1 MSRNN
6 TSIIL
11 FLLFTFFMLYVGL
24 WSELAGRIRFNQ
36 WDIIG
41 IGARFR
47 VTNHNLYSNLYLLG
61 LVLIMVIIF
70 LKKALNFLNNI
81 KKVRSKSQ
89 N

>member
-1 MSRNN
+1 MKIR
-6 TSIIL
+6 TWLLVIIIYT
-11 FLLFTFFMLYVGL
+11 LLLLYLGL

-47 VTNHNLYSNLYLLG
+47 VTNHNLYSSLYLLG
-61 LVLIMVIIF
+61 IVFILVISYLIKFIR
-70 LKKALNFLNNI
+70 NY
-81 KKVRSKSQ
+81 KS

>member
-1 MSRNN
+1 MKIKPWLIL
-6 TSIIL
+6 IIYT
-11 FLLFTFFMLYVGL
+11 LLLLYLGL

-41 IGARFR
+41 IGTRFR

-61 LVLIMVIIF
+61 IVFILVISYLIKFIR
-70 LKKALNFLNNI
+70 NY
-81 KKVRSKSQ
+81 KS

>member
-1 MSRNN
+1 MKIKPWLIL
-6 TSIIL
+6 IIYT
-11 FLLFTFFMLYVGL
+11 LLLLYLGL

-61 LVLIMVIIF
+61 IVFILVISYLIKFIR
-70 LKKALNFLNNI
+70 NY
-81 KKVRSKSQ
+81 KS

>member
-1 MSRNN
+1 MKIKPWLLV
-6 TSIIL
+6 IIIYT
-11 FLLFTFFMLYVGL
+11 LLLLYLGL

-41 IGARFR
+41 IGTRFR

-61 LVLIMVIIF
+61 IVFILVISYLIKFIR
-70 LKKALNFLNNI
+70 NY
-81 KKVRSKSQ
+81 KS